1 MPTEVQSSVK
11 LEEKPI
17 IQNDLIEEI
26 EKKKLEL
33 EKAQQKNSLNGSSNK
48 NNNNKNNN
56 NKKKNKKKKKKKRG
70 PVPDLK
76 DLYNLDTNKKVRK
89 KKIK

>member
-33 EKAQQKNSLNGSSNK
+33 EKAQQKNS
-48 NNNNKNNN
+48 
-56 NKKKNKKKKKKKRG
+56 
-70 PVPDLK
+70 
-76 DLYNLDTNKKVRK
+76 
-89 KKIK
+89 